1 MSKQPEAVPAG
12 KHRKPT
18 PGGSQVRPFD
28 GHSQYNAKTLH
39 SQAVF
44 GLFFGFLGGKTALK
58 MCNELKRPNLGEKG
72 GISPIK

>member
-28 GHSQYNAKTLH
+28 GHFQYNTKTPPR
-39 SQAVF
+39 QAI
-44 GLFFGFLGGKTALK
+44 LAL
-58 MCNELKRPNLGEKG
+58 
-72 GISPIK
+72 ISPFSFFIFPLY